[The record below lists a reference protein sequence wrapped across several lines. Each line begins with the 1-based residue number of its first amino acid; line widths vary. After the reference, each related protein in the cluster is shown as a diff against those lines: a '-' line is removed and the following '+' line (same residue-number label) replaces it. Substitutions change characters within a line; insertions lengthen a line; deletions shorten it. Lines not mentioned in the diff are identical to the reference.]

1 MPFTYLIVL
10 VLLFFAATAV
20 GVVTGGNS
28 LVTVPV
34 MFEMGIDPKIA
45 IATNMFGLT
54 FMAAGATIPFYRRG
68 LIDPKPLM
76 PLVVLTLAGSA
87 AGALLV
93 GLSKPEWIPFIVSL
107 SMIAVAAFTF
117 LNRDMGLEARALPV
131 SKTGRIL
138 TLVIGFFLAIYGGY
152 YSGGYM
158 TVMTAVLVAFSGMT
172 FSEAIAG
179 TKFLN
184 LFSSLIATMVFM
196 WQGLVDY
203 RLGAIL
209 AVTMFVAAY
218 VGAKTVTRL
227 NERWLKRIFL
237 TVVVLLA
244 LRMLLF

>member
-1 MPFTYLIVL
+1 MPYTYLIVL

-87 AGALLV
+87 AGAMLV

-107 SMIAVAAFTF
+107 SMIAVASFT
-117 LNRDMGLEARALPV
+117 LLKRDMGIEPRALPV
-131 SKTGRIL
+131 SRSGRIL

-158 TVMTAVLVAFSGMT
+158 TVMTAVLVAFAGMT

-227 NERWLKRIFL
+227 NEKWLKRIFL